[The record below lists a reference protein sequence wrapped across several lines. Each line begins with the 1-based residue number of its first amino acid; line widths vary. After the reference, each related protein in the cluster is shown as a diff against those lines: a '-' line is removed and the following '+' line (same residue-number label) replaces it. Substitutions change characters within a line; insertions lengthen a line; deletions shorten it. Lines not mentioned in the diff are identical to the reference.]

1 MGVRISDR
9 PRSSNVIA
17 LHPRGF
23 GDTAEDD
30 SRSPEL
36 CYERSGDGLSVAVPG
51 DAPLPEP
58 VQLYG
63 LTVLAFLLHTPTPGV
78 RRRRCV
84 RCETRWPCD
93 HLRLAYRLREGF

>member
-9 PRSSNVIA
+9 PRGTNVI
-17 LHPRGF
+17 PF
-23 GDTAEDD
+23 Y
-30 SRSPEL
+30 RSDLLRPNPATGAAASSIEPL
-36 CYERSGDGLSVAVPG
+36 LT

-63 LTVLAFLLHTPTPGV
+63 LTVLAFLLHTPTPGIC
-78 RRRRCV
+78 RCV
-84 RCETRWPCD
+84 RCGTAWPCD